1 MILTLKLK
9 IQAPQTL
16 GLHKE
21 MGGDQNVIRP
31 LKIFIGRCGPPPSA
45 VSTAREVGPTGQHR
59 SVRGYLREG
68 GEGGSKQERR
78 KKIEKMGVEKQVLRP
93 GTGPKPIAGQSV
105 TVHCTG
111 FGLSLF
117 LSFFLIFVRT

>member
-21 MGGDQNVIRP
+21 MRGDQNVIRP

-68 GEGGSKQERR
+68 GEGGSKRERR
-78 KKIEKMGVEKQVLRP
+78 KKDREDGSREASAATRNRP
-93 GTGPKPIAGQSV
+93 QTHRWSKRHRPLHRLWSV
-105 TVHCTG
+105 
-111 FGLSLF
+111 S
-117 LSFFLIFVRT
+117 LSFLLFNLC